1 MLTQLLLFH
10 ATLAGSKEGML
21 ELGAGI
27 TELVLWNGIGEKLHG
42 PLENGAKR
50 KPKPQYVVATEMGV
64 NPGIGFER
72 EKS

>member
-1 MLTQLLLFH
+1 M
-10 ATLAGSKEGML
+10 
-21 ELGAGI
+21 
-27 TELVLWNGIGEKLHG
+27 VWNGIGEKLHG